1 MSWIEGCPVP
11 GLTLAACL
19 PSHSEMLLGPV
30 PPNFVF
36 LPKHKANAYK

>member
-11 GLTLAACL
+11 GLTPAACL

-36 LPKHKANAYK
+36 LPEHKANAYK